1 MLLKVQSLK
10 FYLQTCNVIT
20 NENHRFKYLFSSQR
34 DWDTL
39 ILYPCVCCRCSQLPS
54 VPTNCPHV
62 SYLCYLFC
70 TRTKTVSSFH
80 AQRMLLDN
88 GSNGPT
94 LILVAKC
101 DFRLQPRR
109 FILINNLSDHKQ
121 IYYRAEIWKWGNR
134 ITVDTYTTFHH
145 YLRCYKSFQT
155 HFSHPCDAN
164 GTNFLYC
171 CYTRI
176 ITFTYCIT

>member
-39 ILYPCVCCRCSQLPS
+39 SLYPCVCSQLAG
-54 VPTNCPHV
+54 VPTNCSHV

-88 GSNGPT
+88 GSYRPT
-94 LILVAKC
+94 LILDAKC
-101 DFRLQPRR
+101 DFRLQLNG
-109 FILINNLSDHKQ
+109 FSWLI
-121 IYYRAEIWKWGNR
+121 IYQTINKF
-134 ITVDTYTTFHH
+134 ITV
-145 YLRCYKSFQT
+145 RKSE
-155 HFSHPCDAN
+155 N
-164 GTNFLYC
+164 GGFE
-171 CYTRI
+171 
-176 ITFTYCIT
+176 